1 MCNFC
6 TMSTME
12 ETNSSKLIDGM
23 SLDLGTVKDFLQ
35 ILLWLEKNNDN
46 EFLLTSE
53 LVTNDGEG
61 VGEIS
66 KRIRFCPVC
75 GEELK

>member
-6 TMSTME
+6 RME
-12 ETNSSKLIDGM
+12 ETHSSKLIDGM
-23 SLDLGTVKDFLQ
+23 SLDLGTVTDFLQ

-46 EFLLTSE
+46 EFLLTNE
-53 LVTNDGEG
+53 LVTNNGES

-66 KRIRFCPVC
+66 KRIKFCPVC

>member
-6 TMSTME
+6 TMKGF
-12 ETNSSKLIDGM
+12 SSCKLIDGT
-23 SLDLGTVKDFLQ
+23 SLDLGTVKGFLQ

-46 EFLLTSE
+46 EFLLTNE
-53 LVTNDGEG
+53 LVTNDGG
-61 VGEIS
+61 SVGTTS
-66 KRIRFCPVC
+66 KQIKFCPVC

>member
-6 TMSTME
+6 KME
-12 ETNSSKLIDGM
+12 ETHSSKLIDGM

-46 EFLLTSE
+46 EFLLTNE
-53 LVTNDGEG
+53 LVTNDGES

-66 KRIRFCPVC
+66 KQIKFCPVC

>member
-6 TMSTME
+6 RME
-12 ETNSSKLIDGM
+12 ETHSSKLIDGM

-46 EFLLTSE
+46 EFLLTNE
-53 LVTNDGEG
+53 LVTNDGES

-66 KRIRFCPVC
+66 KRIKFCPVC